1 MKFRF
6 WAIAAT
12 LALISAVPAAA
23 QGRGGDR
30 DNANTRAD
38 KAHIV
43 TSDSVERLNPIT
55 PLIAQRR
62 EIGIPD
68 SLIGKL
74 GAILSRLDALNTKAL
89 HQVDSLAAN
98 QDGPPVAAPDPSE
111 DRRPPGTVSL
121 DLLIGQ
127 IAKNNDTMAQE
138 ALNLLRGDAAT
149 RALKIVNDQRNKL
162 QQLLMDSGFGRRG
175 R

>member
-6 WAIAAT
+6 WAIAAS
-12 LALISAVPAAA
+12 LALTSAVSASA
-23 QGRGGDR
+23 QGRGER

-43 TSDSVERLNPIT
+43 TSDSVERLNPIS

-74 GAILSRLDALNTKAL
+74 GAILSRLDAMNTKAL
-89 HQVDSLAAN
+89 HQIDSLAAN
-98 QDGPPVAAPDPSE
+98 RDGAPVAAPDPSE

-127 IAKNNDTMAQE
+127 ISKNNDTAGQE
-138 ALNLLRGDAAT
+138 ALNLLGGDAAT
-149 RALKIVNDQRNKL
+149 RALKIVNDRRNKL

>member
-1 MKFRF
+1 MKFRY
-6 WAIAAT
+6 WAIAAS
-12 LALISAVPAAA
+12 LALTSAVPALA
-23 QGRGGDR
+23 QGRGER

-43 TSDSVERLNPIT
+43 TSDSVERLNPIS
-55 PLIAQRR
+55 PLIARR
-62 EIGIPD
+62 RDIGIPD

-74 GAILSRLDALNTKAL
+74 GAILSRLDAMNTRAL
-89 HQVDSLAAN
+89 HQIDSLAAN
-98 QDGPPVAAPDPSE
+98 REGPPVSAPDPSE
-111 DRRPPGTVSL
+111 DRRAPGTVSL

-127 IAKNNDTMAQE
+127 IAKNNDTAAQQ
-138 ALNLLRGDAAT
+138 ALNLLSGKTASQ
-149 RALKIVNDQRNKL
+149 ALKIVNDQREKL

>member
-1 MKFRF
+1 MNLRL
-6 WAIAAT
+6 WAVAAT
-12 LALISAVPAAA
+12 LAVGSAVPARA
-23 QGRGGDR
+23 QGRGDR
-30 DNANTRAD
+30 DDANSRAD

-43 TSDSVERLNPIT
+43 TSDSVERLNPIS
-55 PLIAQRR
+55 PLIARRR

-74 GAILSRLDALNTKAL
+74 GAILSQLDAVNAKSL

-98 QDGPPVAAPDPSE
+98 REGPPDAAPDPSE
-111 DRRPPGTVSL
+111 ERRPRGTVSL

-127 IAKNNDTMAQE
+127 IAKNNDTAGQK
-138 ALNLLRGDAAT
+138 ALNLLHGDAAS

>member
-1 MKFRF
+1 MKLRY

-12 LALISAVPAAA
+12 LALTAAVPARA
-23 QGRGGDR
+23 QRRGER

-43 TSDSVERLNPIT
+43 TSDSVERLNPIS

-62 EIGIPD
+62 DIGIPD

-74 GAILSRLDALNTKAL
+74 GGILSRLDAMNTRAL
-89 HQVDSLAAN
+89 HQIDSLAAN
-98 QDGPPVAAPDPSE
+98 RDGPPEAAPDPSE

-127 IAKNNDTMAQE
+127 IAKNNDTAAQN
-138 ALNLLRGDAAT
+138 ALNLLHGDAAR